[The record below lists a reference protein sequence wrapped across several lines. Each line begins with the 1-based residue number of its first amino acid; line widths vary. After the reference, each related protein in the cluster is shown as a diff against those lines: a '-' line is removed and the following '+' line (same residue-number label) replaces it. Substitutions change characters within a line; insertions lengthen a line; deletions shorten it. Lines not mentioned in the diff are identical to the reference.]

1 MKVNI
6 STDINTEPVFDVHL
20 WTLPYNNTID
30 LVSYVL
36 ITKQKRKAMSYDYE
50 KYNI

>member
-20 WTLPYNNTID
+20 WTLPYINTID

-36 ITKQKRKAMSYDYE
+36 ITKQNKKKSNE
-50 KYNI
+50 LWLWKV